1 MQRKNLLNI
10 GFGNRI
16 VAEEIIAIVSPASA
30 PVKRMKDEAKEAGRL
45 VDATQG
51 RKTRSVIVMT
61 SNHVVLSAIH
71 AETIS
76 QRFAAIN
83 GNNLSTDDDT
93 DLLPE

>member
-1 MQRKNLLNI
+1 
-10 GFGNRI
+10 
-16 VAEEIIAIVSPASA
+16 
-30 PVKRMKDEAKEAGRL
+30 
-45 VDATQG
+45 QG